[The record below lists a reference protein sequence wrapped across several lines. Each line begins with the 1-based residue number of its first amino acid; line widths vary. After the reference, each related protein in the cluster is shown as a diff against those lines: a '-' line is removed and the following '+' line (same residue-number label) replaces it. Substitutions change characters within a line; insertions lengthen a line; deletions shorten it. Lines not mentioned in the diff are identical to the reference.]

1 MLLDSINMVQID
13 SSKSIYY
20 EHLFSRWVSKDWRLS
35 YLIAIRVQ
43 DLVFVK
49 FYLEKKVP
57 ALASHIENFLNWVVC
72 EAMNLVC
79 VPVVG
84 AELLQ

>member
-1 MLLDSINMVQID
+1 MFLDAINIVQID

-57 ALASHIENFLNWVVC
+57 ALSSHIENFLNWVVS